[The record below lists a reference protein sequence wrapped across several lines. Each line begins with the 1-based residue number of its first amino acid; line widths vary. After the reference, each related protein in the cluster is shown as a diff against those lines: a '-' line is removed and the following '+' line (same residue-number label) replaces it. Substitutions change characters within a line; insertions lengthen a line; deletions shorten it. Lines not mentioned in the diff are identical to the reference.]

1 VVAMYHDQGHGPIK
15 VLGIEHGVNIT
26 VGLPVVRT
34 SVDHGTAFDPAA
46 GWALHQRNTIGHA
59 VMIPVSA
66 AIAAAMAAAIVHRRI
81 IWKRFSSTS
90 AAA

>member
-1 VVAMYHDQGHGPIK
+1 MFF
-15 VLGIEHGVNIT
+15 
-26 VGLPVVRT
+26 LPANASLSAST
-34 SVDHGTAFDPAA
+34 KLAKMPPAA
-46 GWALHQRNTIGHA
+46 GSALHQRNTIGHA

-66 AIAAAMAAAIVHRRI
+66 AIAAAMAAAMVHRRI